1 MSLEKVC
8 ILGLGYIGLPT
19 AALLA
24 NRGYEVHGVDVVP
37 EVVDTINSGKVH
49 IIEPELDTFVQSAVR
64 SGKLKANTVPERADI
79 YIIAVPTPFK
89 EGNQPDLS
97 YVESAARSIA
107 PFVRPGNLVI
117 LESTSPIGTTEKV
130 SQILASLGVEVNSVF
145 IAYCPERVLPGQVM
159 KELIENDR
167 IVGGLN
173 EESTQK
179 VAAFYARFVSGEV
192 IKTQAKTAELCKL
205 SENSYRDTNIAF
217 ANELSLVCDAAGID
231 VWELIKLA
239 NKHPRVNILQPGTGV
254 GGHCIAVDPWFI
266 ISEFPSQTKIIRAAR
281 EVNNYKTEWVI
292 EKIKSTALEFEIKE
306 SRKPVIALFGLSFKP
321 NIDDL
326 RESPAVKVAKAIH
339 NQHNTL
345 VVEPHI
351 HGHPYLNLVNTSEAH
366 EKADIQ
372 VYLVAHKAFR
382 PVPET
387 NKTVLDFCNIKG

>member
-1 MSLEKVC
+1 VALEKVC

-19 AALLA
+19 GALLA
-24 NRGYEVHGVDVVP
+24 NRGYEVFGVDVIQ

-64 SGKLKANTVPERADI
+64 SGKLKANTVPEAADI
-79 YIIAVPTPFK
+79 FIIAVPTPFK
-89 EGNQPDLS
+89 EGNKPDLS
-97 YVESAARSIA
+97 YVEAAAQSIA
-107 PFVRPGNLVI
+107 PFVKPGNLVI

-130 SQILASLGVEVNSVF
+130 EAILREFSVETEKIF

-173 EESTQK
+173 QASTDK
-179 VAAFYARFVSGEV
+179 VAAFYSRFVSGEV
-192 IKTQAKTAELCKL
+192 IRTNAKTAELCKL

-217 ANELSLVCDAAGID
+217 ANELSLVCDQAGIN
-231 VWELIKLA
+231 VWELINLA

-266 ISEFPSQTKIIRAAR
+266 ISEFPNQSKLIRAAR

-292 EKIKSTALEFEIKE
+292 EKIQNAALEFEIKNH
-306 SRKPVIALFGLSFKP
+306 RKPILALLGLSFKP

-326 RESPAVKVAKAIH
+326 RESPAVKVARSIH
-339 NQHNTL
+339 KLHNTL

-351 HGHPYLNLVNTSEAH
+351 HHHSEFKLVSLDEGL
-366 EKADIQ
+366 EQADIL
-372 VYLVAHKAFR
+372 VYLVGHKLFKSPAKS
-382 PVPET
+382 E
-387 NKTVLDFCNIKG
+387 KIVLDFCNISS